1 MASVNKVILVGRLGR
16 DPDIRETKKGD
27 TQASFTLATDN
38 GYGDN
43 KKTDWHNV
51 ICYGK
56 PADFVQKYIQKGAS
70 LYVEGT
76 INYRQ
81 YEDQDGNQRKVTDI
95 KAFSVQALGSKQS
108 TSSPPQEEGKDI
120 PF

>member
-1 MASVNKVILVGRLGR
+1 
-16 DPDIRETKKGD
+16 
-27 TQASFTLATDN
+27 
-38 GYGDN
+38 
-43 KKTDWHNV
+43 
-51 ICYGK
+51 
-56 PADFVQKYIQKGAS
+56 KGAS